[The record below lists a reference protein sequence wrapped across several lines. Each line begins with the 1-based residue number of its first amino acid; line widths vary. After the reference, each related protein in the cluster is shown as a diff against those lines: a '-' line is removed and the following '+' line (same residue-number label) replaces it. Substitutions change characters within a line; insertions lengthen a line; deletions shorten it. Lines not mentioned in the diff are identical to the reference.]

1 MDYKKIFIILQ
12 FFFGFLIGQIIKPNK
27 WYENLNKPYLNPPK
41 ILFPIVWTILY
52 LLIGISYYLIII
64 KFESYYN
71 FLFIIMII
79 HLLINYSFTIL
90 FFYLKLKLL
99 SAIICFITLVLAI
112 YLYFIFFNY
121 DNIGTASYLLIP
133 YIIWLIF
140 ANYLSW
146 TIYFIN

>member
-1 MDYKKIFIILQ
+1 MNNKELFII
-12 FFFGFLIGQIIKPNK
+12 FPIIKSNNY
-27 WYENLNKPYLNPPK
+27 YEKLNKPYLNPPK
-41 ILFPIVWTILY
+41 IVFSIIWPILY

-71 FLFIIMII
+71 SLFIIMII
-79 HLLINYSFTIL
+79 HLLINYSFTFI
-90 FFYLKLKLL
+90 FFYFKQKLL
-99 SAIICFITLVLAI
+99 SAIICLITLVLAI
-112 YLYFIFFNY
+112 YLFFIFFNY
-121 DNIGTASYLLIP
+121 DKVGTSSYLLLP

>member
-1 MDYKKIFIILQ
+1 MDYKKIFIILP